1 VVVLLCWCWCVLV
14 RIEICCKP
22 ALEVYISFDGGFGVG
37 DGGVVVGEGE
47 CGCVRVGD
55 IGVGA

>member
-1 VVVLLCWCWCVLV
+1 VLV